1 MSIAAYL
8 QTELV
13 ALSNEA
19 RRKHPEIKEAAER
32 VIALLRH
39 PGQGPGPISPT
50 CLARIRMFS
59 SRFSSHATLKT

>member
-19 RRKHPEIKEAAER
+19 RRKHPEIKEVPSALGR
-32 VIALLRH
+32 VSWRWLITYGEL
-39 PGQGPGPISPT
+39 
-50 CLARIRMFS
+50 
-59 SRFSSHATLKT
+59 

>member
-19 RRKHPEIKEAAER
+19 RRKYPEIKEVTQQQPELHYAMTDQDVKKR
-32 VIALLRH
+32 SALNKACVYSCLNRQPSVSLRY
-39 PGQGPGPISPT
+39 
-50 CLARIRMFS
+50 
-59 SRFSSHATLKT
+59 